1 MTHPI
6 KEILLEE
13 LEQVTDAL
21 HLNLTDNRMTPGQK
35 LAELDHWT
43 ERLRRVNRAL
53 QSLSGIVPL
62 TQQERNTLL
71 LLLLIEFHD
80 GNFSE
85 DEDAPFDVQAAE
97 SARAKLKG

>member
-21 HLNLTDNRMTPGQK
+21 AFNLKDNTQSASQK
-35 LAELDHWT
+35 MEELDVWT
-43 ERLRRVNRAL
+43 ERLRRVNHAL
-53 QSLSGIVPL
+53 QSLSGIVAL

-71 LLLLIEFHD
+71 LLVEFHD
-80 GNFSE
+80 GSFTD
-85 DEDAPFDVQAAE
+85 DEDAPFDVRAAN

>member
-21 HLNLTDNRMTPGQK
+21 HFNLTDNKMSPGQK
-35 LAELDHWT
+35 MEELDVWT

-71 LLLLIEFHD
+71 LLIEFHD

-85 DEDAPFDVQAAE
+85 DEDAPFDVRAAE

>member
-21 HLNLTDNRMTPGQK
+21 AFNLKDNTQSASQK
-35 LAELDHWT
+35 MEELDVWT
-43 ERLRRVNRAL
+43 ERLRRVNHAL
-53 QSLSGIVPL
+53 QSLSGIVAL
-62 TQQERNTLL
+62 TQPERNTLL
-71 LLLLIEFHD
+71 LLVEFHD
-80 GNFSE
+80 GSFTD
-85 DEDAPFDVQAAE
+85 DEDAPFDVRAAN

>member
-13 LEQVTDAL
+13 LETVTDAL
-21 HLNLTDNRMTPGQK
+21 AFNLTDNNQSTGQK
-35 LAELDHWT
+35 LAELDVWT
-43 ERLRRVNRAL
+43 ERLRRVNHAL
-53 QSLSGIVPL
+53 QSLSGIVAL

-71 LLLLIEFHD
+71 LLVEFHD
-80 GNFSE
+80 GSFTE
-85 DEDAPFDVQAAE
+85 DEDAPFDVRAAE

>member
-6 KEILLEE
+6 KEILLDE

-21 HLNLTDNRMTPGQK
+21 AFNLKDNTQSASQK
-35 LAELDHWT
+35 MEELDVWT
-43 ERLRRVNRAL
+43 ERLRRVNHAL
-53 QSLSGIVPL
+53 QSLSGIVAL

-71 LLLLIEFHD
+71 LLVEFHD
-80 GNFSE
+80 GSFTD
-85 DEDAPFDVQAAE
+85 DEDAPFDVRAAN

>member
-1 MTHPI
+1 M
-6 KEILLEE
+6 EE
-13 LEQVTDAL
+13 LDV
-21 HLNLTDNRMTPGQK
+21 
-35 LAELDHWT
+35 WT

-71 LLLLIEFHD
+71 LLIEFHD

-85 DEDAPFDVQAAE
+85 DEDAPFDVRAAE

>member
-13 LEQVTDAL
+13 LETVTDAIVMG
-21 HLNLTDNRMTPGQK
+21 DEP
-35 LAELDHWT
+35 EHWA
-43 ERLRRVNRAL
+43 ERLKRVNHAL
-53 QSLSGIVPL
+53 QSLSGICAF

-71 LLLLIEFHD
+71 LLVEFHD
-80 GNFSE
+80 GNFE
-85 DEDAPFDVQAAE
+85 PGEDAPFDVRAAE

>member
-13 LEQVTDAL
+13 LEQVTYAL
-21 HLNLTDNRMTPGQK
+21 ALNFKDNTQSASQK
-35 LAELDHWT
+35 MEEQDVWT
-43 ERLRRVNRAL
+43 ERLRRVNHAL
-53 QSLSGIVPL
+53 QSLSGIVAL

-71 LLLLIEFHD
+71 LLVEFHD
-80 GNFSE
+80 GSFTD
-85 DEDAPFDVQAAE
+85 DEDAPFDVRAAN

>member
-21 HLNLTDNRMTPGQK
+21 AFNLKDNTQSASQK
-35 LAELDHWT
+35 MEKLDVWT
-43 ERLRRVNRAL
+43 ERLRRVNHAL
-53 QSLSGIVPL
+53 QSLSGIVAL

-71 LLLLIEFHD
+71 LLVEFHNWSFTD
-80 GNFSE
+80 
-85 DEDAPFDVQAAE
+85 DEGAPFDVRAAN